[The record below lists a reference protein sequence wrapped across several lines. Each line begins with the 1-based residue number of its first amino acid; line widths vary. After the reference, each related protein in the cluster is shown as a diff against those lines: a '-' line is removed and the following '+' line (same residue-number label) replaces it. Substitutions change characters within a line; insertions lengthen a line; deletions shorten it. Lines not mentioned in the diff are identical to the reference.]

1 MCYRKEIYMNIHIEN
16 LKCQQIS
23 PTVIGRGF
31 FFILCHTIII
41 NKIILPSTLMYMSR
55 LFIKKIN

>member
-1 MCYRKEIYMNIHIEN
+1 MNIHIEN

-31 FFILCHTIII
+31 FFYPVSY
-41 NKIILPSTLMYMSR
+41 NNY
-55 LFIKKIN
+55 